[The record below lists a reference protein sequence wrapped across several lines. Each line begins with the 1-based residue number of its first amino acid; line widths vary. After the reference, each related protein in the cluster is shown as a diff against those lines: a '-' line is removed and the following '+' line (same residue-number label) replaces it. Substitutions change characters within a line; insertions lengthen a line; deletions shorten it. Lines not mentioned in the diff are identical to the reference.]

1 MIEMIMGEWQVGFN
15 NRRHMDG
22 ETNAN
27 NKSLVER
34 IDVKDDDDVDQ
45 GEHEVGQEEEA
56 EL

>member
-1 MIEMIMGEWQVGFN
+1 MVRSAKIGLI
-15 NRRHMDG
+15 NRRPMDG

-27 NKSLVER
+27 NESFVKRL
-34 IDVKDDDDVDQ
+34 DVNDDDDVDQ